1 MWPMSLT
8 RSLHKNLKNN
18 TQVLPLE
25 TLRVAGFLL
34 TEYSQF
40 AIIWTYCNNKEPV
53 MKALNALIKQENAW
67 ASMFNGRFVA
77 YEVATV
83 AGRKRVAEMID
94 CKLSPENLSCDG
106 ELPRSQV
113 QARYRALTG
122 AAQDL
127 VKLDPSM
134 AQFMYEFGE

>member
-1 MWPMSLT
+1 
-8 RSLHKNLKNN
+8 
-18 TQVLPLE
+18 
-25 TLRVAGFLL
+25 
-34 TEYSQF
+34 
-40 AIIWTYCNNKEPV
+40 

-67 ASMFNGRFVA
+67 ASMFNNHTA
-77 YEVATV
+77 YEVTTV

-94 CKLSPENLSCDG
+94 AKLSPENLSCDG
-106 ELPRSQV
+106 ELPMTQV
-113 QARYRALTG
+113 RARYRALTG